1 MSKTSTSQKFADKAP
16 LWIFRLRM
24 RSRIAAVAAAAA
36 LSIVVI
42 FLLSMAGYM
51 ATLFIAVFMVP
62 VIPGTILGTAN
73 VLPAE
78 VNAQLDTFT
87 FMSVMPTLFVVIV
100 GAIVTALVLYK
111 VLRVAVHYIFSL
123 WAVAGLSAR
132 ALSEY
137 AVLLND
143 PMDESKL
150 GLKEDLKKAKKTK
163 KDK

>member
-1 MSKTSTSQKFADKAP
+1 MSKTSTSHKFAETAP

-51 ATLFIAVFMVP
+51 GTLFIAVFMVP

-100 GAIVTALVLYK
+100 GAIVTALVIYK
-111 VLRVAVHYIFSL
+111 ILRVAAHYIFSL

-132 ALSEY
+132 AVSSY
-137 AVLLND
+137 YTLLND
-143 PMDESKL
+143 PMGEPEL
-150 GLKEDLKKAKKTK
+150 VLKEDLKKAKKGK
-163 KDK
+163 